1 MIMSFLTK
9 IVAIL
14 VETIPF
20 TIVKMKVLSSAA
32 AFSREVL
39 PFQLGVD
46 TFAGSMDVEKL
57 WDISAIPYP
66 KVGTVSL
73 T

>member
-1 MIMSFLTK
+1 MIMSFLTNR
-9 IVAIL
+9 VAIL
-14 VETIPF
+14 VKTIPF
-20 TIVKMKVLSSAA
+20 QSCRWKFFSAA

-39 PFQLGVD
+39 PFQLGVE
-46 TFAGSMDVEKL
+46 TLAWSMDVEKL
-57 WDISAIPYP
+57 CDISAIPYP